1 MGHIEGTER
10 KNKFYV
16 HKYTYTIRYIR
27 HDTHDTIIFTDN
39 DKSNR
44 MQYREYLFVLSTS
57 SASLFIVKS
66 NGIPSGHG
74 TPHHRPTELGECLNA
89 TVVCER
95 MRACLL

>member
-74 TPHHRPTELGECLNA
+74 TPHHRPRELGE
-89 TVVCER
+89 
-95 MRACLL
+95 